1 MFVAVAPVAD
11 GDHQDDQHVVVDL
24 VDDSVVAGTD
34 PPLAL
39 SADQLLGPHGRG

>member
-1 MFVAVAPVAD
+1 MSN
-11 GDHQDDQHVVVDL
+11 GNHQDDQHVVVDL

-39 SADQLLGPHGRG
+39 SADQLLGPLGRG